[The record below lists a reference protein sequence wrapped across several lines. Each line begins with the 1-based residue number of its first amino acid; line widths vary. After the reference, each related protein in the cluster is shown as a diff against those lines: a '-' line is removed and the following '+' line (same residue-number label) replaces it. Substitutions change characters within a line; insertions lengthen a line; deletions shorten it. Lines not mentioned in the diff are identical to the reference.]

1 MLITYYSLGL
11 LYELEKVVVLLLK
24 KWLVYTIKN

>member
-11 LYELEKVVVLLLK
+11 LYELEKFVVLLLK